1 MKQETGRHNI
11 SLSSGLFL
19 IVATLFLSFALLF
32 MFFQYQR
39 EKQYRIEILNTRL
52 QGYNR
57 DICDLWTTDTASFS
71 RYTRRLDDEGMRVTL
86 MNMDGEVFFDSQ
98 ASDSKHLNNHLD
110 RKEIQQ
116 AIKNGEGYDIKRSS
130 STMGGKWFY
139 SATSFPEKHLIV
151 RTSHIYDVSL
161 ATMLASDNGYL
172 LMALAMSILLLF
184 IYYLY
189 TRRLKLNIR
198 QLSIFAD
205 MAEKNQD
212 VGNADIH
219 FTDDELGDISRNIVG
234 LYARLQNSED
244 DKTRLKRQLT
254 QNIAHELKTPV
265 SSIRGYLET
274 IIDNPDMDEQTKAD
288 FMGRCYDQSG
298 RLSNL
303 ISDITMLSKIDEAS
317 GSFTTEAIDISA
329 LLEGIRND
337 VELQLEN
344 KKMKFLILVAP
355 KTIVNGN
362 QMLLYSIF
370 RNLTDNA
377 IAYAGEGTTI
387 TIQCPKEDSSKYWFV
402 FSDNGTGVP
411 EEHLP
416 HLFER
421 FYRVDKGRS
430 RKLGGTGLGLAIVKN
445 AVLIHGGTI
454 SVKIGRAGG
463 LEFRFSLPK

>member
-1 MKQETGRHNI
+1 MKRETGRHNI

-32 MFFQYQR
+32 IFFQYQR

-57 DICDLWTTDTASFS
+57 YICDLWTTDTASFS

-116 AIKNGEGYDIKRSS
+116 AIKNGDGYDIKRSS

-189 TRRLKLNIR
+189 MRRLKLNIR

-317 GSFTTEAIDISA
+317 GSFTTESIDISA

-337 VELQLEN
+337 VELH
-344 KKMKFLILVAP
+344 
-355 KTIVNGN
+355 
-362 QMLLYSIF
+362 MLLYSIF

-387 TIQCPKEDSSKYWFV
+387 TIQCPKEDSNNYWFV

>member
-1 MKQETGRHNI
+1 
-11 SLSSGLFL
+11 
-19 IVATLFLSFALLF
+19 
-32 MFFQYQR
+32 
-39 EKQYRIEILNTRL
+39 
-52 QGYNR
+52 
-57 DICDLWTTDTASFS
+57 
-71 RYTRRLDDEGMRVTL
+71 
-86 MNMDGEVFFDSQ
+86 
-98 ASDSKHLNNHLD
+98 
-110 RKEIQQ
+110 
-116 AIKNGEGYDIKRSS
+116 
-130 STMGGKWFY
+130 
-139 SATSFPEKHLIV
+139 
-151 RTSHIYDVSL
+151 
-161 ATMLASDNGYL
+161 
-172 LMALAMSILLLF
+172 
-184 IYYLY
+184 
-189 TRRLKLNIR
+189 
-198 QLSIFAD
+198 

-317 GSFTTEAIDISA
+317 GSFTTESIDISA

-387 TIQCPKEDSSKYWFV
+387 TIQCTKEDSSKYWFV